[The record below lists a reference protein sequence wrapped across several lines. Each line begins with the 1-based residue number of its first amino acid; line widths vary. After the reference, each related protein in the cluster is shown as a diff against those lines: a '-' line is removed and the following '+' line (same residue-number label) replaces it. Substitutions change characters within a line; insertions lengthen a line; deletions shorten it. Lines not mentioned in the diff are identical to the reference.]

1 MVALGGLE
9 RCVVAGLLI
18 SLTRDVAN
26 AELCLGHFDCCL
38 LEHER
43 FVGVKSRKQLVVV
56 GELYLKEGGD

>member
-1 MVALGGLE
+1 MRSFVWA
-9 RCVVAGLLI
+9 I
-18 SLTRDVAN
+18 LTA
-26 AELCLGHFDCCL
+26 L

>member
-1 MVALGGLE
+1 
-9 RCVVAGLLI
+9 VVAGLLI